1 MIASDDNDL
10 AIMRHPKARYFRG
23 RELFPSQAF
32 DGITPN
38 LSDMHR
44 RPSLD
49 YESPYDSMKM
59 PDGGSAPPGWGRLPR
74 SRLLHVRFACSRSS
88 DLFGIEAVHFRRN
101 GRQVVFDSEM
111 AGFKTVYLCVAASTG
126 QHLRDPALAV
136 SDTIILLA
144 EDCHLALVLKQ
155 LCEGRFLENRL
166 PRP

>member
-1 MIASDDNDL
+1 
-10 AIMRHPKARYFRG
+10 
-23 RELFPSQAF
+23 
-32 DGITPN
+32 
-38 LSDMHR
+38 
-44 RPSLD
+44 
-49 YESPYDSMKM
+49 MKM
-59 PDGGSAPPGWGRLPR
+59 PDGGSPPPGWGRLPR